1 VYVFTRTGA
10 RSSVHDGVAS
20 QLFEFGPDGKF
31 IREFGKHL
39 YGFSFAHTVRVDPQ
53 GNVWTSDEGTNMIV
67 KFNNA
72 GRVLMVLG
80 RRDEAVEERAPHV
93 PGAPEPVPRWGGFNR
108 PTDVAWDNDGNVF
121 IADGY
126 NNSRVVKVDK
136 NGRWLKTW
144 GERGKELGQFNI
156 LHTIAND
163 AKGNIYVG
171 DRTNRRIRLF
181 DPNGALRDLHRQRAD
196 TVPQLA
202 RVETTLFPTKDQRQ
216 GARSAFG

>member
-1 VYVFTRTGA
+1 MRTFDQLLVVTTLLAAPMAWMSAQSVSEIKYEANASPLALPPSLHFGEVTGIDLDQRRHVYVFTRTGA

-31 IREFGKHL
+31 IREFGKDL

-93 PGAPEPVPRWGGFNR
+93 PGAPEPAPRWGGFNR

-136 NGRWLKTW
+136 N
-144 GERGKELGQFNI
+144 
-156 LHTIAND
+156 
-163 AKGNIYVG
+163 
-171 DRTNRRIRLF
+171 
-181 DPNGALRDLHRQRAD
+181 
-196 TVPQLA
+196 
-202 RVETTLFPTKDQRQ
+202 
-216 GARSAFG
+216 